1 MYLFFQPQ
9 RQAREAFVLVDTDL
23 SFKKTQV
30 LLCHAPSSGDT
41 EVPTGAG
48 GPWTGPRAALREPK
62 LESRWCNPTVSHALR
77 FYKRCVWC
85 SSYPHGSGPRGT
97 EGAVER
103 QPGLGHLPDGTL
115 TGLLLTPG
123 LGTSLCSW
131 PPPGGLPDRMSPR
144 LWLSDSAPLSWCG
157 LPVLG
162 QGGSSGSLGS
172 AGFENS

>member
-1 MYLFFQPQ
+1 M
-9 RQAREAFVLVDTDL
+9 LVDTDL

-48 GPWTGPRAALREPK
+48 GPWTGSRAALREPK
-62 LESRWCNPTVSHALR
+62 LESRWCNPAVSHALR

-103 QPGLGHLPDGTL
+103 QPGLGHLPDGTFAYAGPGNL
-115 TGLLLTPG
+115 SLLLAPTWGPPGPHVPQALAVG
-123 LGTSLCSW
+123 LGPSELVW
-131 PPPGGLPDRMSPR
+131 AARAGPR
-144 LWLSDSAPLSWCG
+144 GFLGEPWECWL
-157 LPVLG
+157 
-162 QGGSSGSLGS
+162 
-172 AGFENS
+172 